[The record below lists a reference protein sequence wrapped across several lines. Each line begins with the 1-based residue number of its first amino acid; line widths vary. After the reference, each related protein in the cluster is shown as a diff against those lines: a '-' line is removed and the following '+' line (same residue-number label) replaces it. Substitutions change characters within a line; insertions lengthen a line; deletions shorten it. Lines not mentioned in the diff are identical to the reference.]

1 MISHDITEY
10 PSQNARQQKRV
21 RRRHTVG
28 GTKDFGAVLS
38 IAENKNIGSGSNGSK
53 IDDEEK
59 ENEKALRRM
68 SLPVEVADDEGE
80 LFHGSV
86 ALPKSQNPKVL
97 VSQV

>member
-1 MISHDITEY
+1 M
-10 PSQNARQQKRV
+10 

-38 IAENKNIGSGSNGSK
+38 IPDNNENNSGSNNK

-68 SLPVEVADDEGE
+68 SLPVEVATDEE
-80 LFHGSV
+80 DHV
-86 ALPKSQNPKVL
+86 IVNPKVL

>member
-1 MISHDITEY
+1 MVISRDVTEKTD
-10 PSQNARQQKRV
+10 QNARQLKRV

-28 GTKDFGAVLS
+28 GTKDFGTVPC
-38 IAENKNIGSGSNGSK
+38 IPDNEKCSGASKSK

-68 SLPVEVADDEGE
+68 SLPVEVGDEEEFLG
-80 LFHGSV
+80 V
-86 ALPKSQNPKVL
+86 PKSQNPKVL

>member
-1 MISHDITEY
+1 M
-10 PSQNARQQKRV
+10 

-28 GTKDFGAVLS
+28 GTKDFGAALS
-38 IAENKNIGSGSNGSK
+38 IVPDNNKKNSSSNNK

-68 SLPVEVADDEGE
+68 SLPVEVPSDEE
-80 LFHGSV
+80 EEEFQSV
-86 ALPKSQNPKVL
+86 PPKSQCPKVL

>member
-1 MISHDITEY
+1 M
-10 PSQNARQQKRV
+10 

-28 GTKDFGAVLS
+28 GTKDFGAALS
-38 IAENKNIGSGSNGSK
+38 IVPDNNKKNSGSNNK

-68 SLPVEVADDEGE
+68 SLPVEDPSDEEEFDSGP
-80 LFHGSV
+80 
-86 ALPKSQNPKVL
+86 PKSQCPKVL

>member
-1 MISHDITEY
+1 M
-10 PSQNARQQKRV
+10 

-38 IAENKNIGSGSNGSK
+38 IPDNNENNSGSNNK

-68 SLPVEVADDEGE
+68 SLPVEVADEEDFQG
-80 LFHGSV
+80 V
-86 ALPKSQNPKVL
+86 PPKSQNPKVL

>member
-1 MISHDITEY
+1 MIFHDITEY
-10 PSQNARQQKRV
+10 PTQNARQQKRV

-38 IAENKNIGSGSNGSK
+38 IADNKNISSGSNGSK

-68 SLPVEVADDEGE
+68 SLPVEVADEEDFQG
-80 LFHGSV
+80 GV
-86 ALPKSQNPKVL
+86 PPKSQNPKVL